1 MKKSIE
7 EIKADSNLFI
17 DIQMGK
23 YLSSRNKSEFSSDEE
38 AKLIMDKI
46 IEIYNQEIAADHLR
60 LDNLNEA
67 AKVSWFNSVEID
79 FEKPQRNSL
88 PVEKSL
94 VDIDKE
100 TKEFISFYNNEFY
113 FLPEGAILYLIFAGP
128 ALEAYGYPLERFKKI
143 AYGEEPTE
151 IEKDLLGWA
160 SDLSRGISMAY
171 HEKNEV
177 KKEKFLDASFYVAC
191 EKLDK
196 KTAAKVVEDIYANY
210 EEDFTNY
217 NKNKKSQKLKTKKR
231 KK

>member
-7 EIKADSNLFI
+7 EIKADTHLFI

-67 AKVSWFNSVEID
+67 GKVSWFNSVEID
-79 FEKPQRNSL
+79 FEKPVNNY
-88 PVEKSL
+88 PPAENFPINNV
-94 VDIDKE
+94 
-100 TKEFISFYNNEFY
+100 TKEFISFYNDEFS
-113 FLPEGAILYLIFAGP
+113 FLPESAIMYLMFAGP

-143 AYGEEPTE
+143 ADGEEPTE
-151 IEKDLLGWA
+151 IEKDILRWA
-160 SDLSRGISMAY
+160 YDLSFGISIAY
-171 HEKNEV
+171 LEKNEV
-177 KKEKFLDASFYVAC
+177 KKEKFLDASFYLAC
-191 EKLDK
+191 EKLDN
-196 KTAAKVVEDIYANY
+196 KTSAKVVEDIYANY
-210 EEDFTNY
+210 EEDFAELH
-217 NKNKKSQKLKTKKR
+217 KNKKSQKSKTKKR